1 MATVRIIQNNM
12 RISTGKPWKNVFL
25 QVFPEVHAFNSE
37 DAWKSFWAAKEEH
50 VKREAVKGEEPIK
63 MRLRSSSKKTAE
75 KAEEPVKMRLRSSP
89 KKKAV
94 EKPTKVQTTA
104 WAPRSHDSE
113 DKPINVKEISV
124 PHHLKEE
131 VKNWTHRRTEMC
143 IIPAGR
149 YYIGD
154 LCYALPDTIYDYVF
168 GGTVYDAGFYKNED
182 RNTFFFLGNTYAG
195 DGDYKG
201 SDGFHYS
208 VDSGTIGICPVEL
221 LTNENHVKSLGKVY
235 SFKGPVQCSAIN
247 GVFKFYSLYE
257 YHLIIDTH

>member
-50 VKREAVKGEEPIK
+50 VKREAVKAEEPIK

-89 KKKAV
+89 KKKTV

-104 WAPRSHDSE
+104 WAPRTQGSE
-113 DKPINVKEISV
+113 YNPINVKSSV

-131 VKNWTHRRTEMC
+131 VKEWTHRRTEMC

-154 LCYALPDTIYDYVF
+154 LCYGLPDTIYDYVF
-168 GGTVYDAGFYKNED
+168 GGTVYDAGFYKNEE
-182 RNTFFFLGNTYAG
+182 RNTFFFLGNTYGG

-221 LTNENHVKSLGKVY
+221 LSYEDDVKGLGKIY
-235 SFKGPVQCSAIN
+235 SFKKPVQCSAIN
-247 GVFKFYSLYE
+247 GVFKFFSTYE
-257 YHLIIDTH
+257 RLMIDTH